1 MAWTSQQ
8 EQAIYTR
15 GCNIIVSAGAGSGK
29 TAVLSERI
37 LDYCLKGNDI
47 RRVLVLTFT
56 NAAASEMK
64 ERIRQKLIDNNLVQQ
79 SEYIDAAYITTF
91 DAYSLAL
98 VKKYYYKL
106 NLAKDLTIMDQ
117 ALIAIKRRQIIEA
130 LFSELYEANDE
141 SFFNILKKY
150 SKQDDK
156 EVINIIDKLCVKL
169 DLIIDFEDFFQNYK
183 YTYTTKEKILA
194 IVDLYER
201 YCQEAISDFINNV
214 NSTINYLYQD
224 LDAKDLI
231 IKLEAFVND
240 LKSLKGYDDYYQY
253 LSGYS
258 LPRSSC
264 KMLAE
269 TKKAKEN
276 LAKELKE
283 LKDKLFSKY
292 IFKEDMIKELEYIQD
307 DILYILNLCYQV
319 EKRLLE
325 YKESVMMF
333 DYTDIAKFAIAL
345 VKNNVEIKNELKYY
359 YKEILVDEYQD
370 TSDIQETFLSLISND
385 NLYMVGDIKQSI
397 YRFRNANPYIFK
409 EKYDLY
415 AQNKNGLKIDLSYN
429 FRTRSESL
437 SDINMLFNKLMTEKC
452 GDCNYIKDHQMN
464 YGLKLYDEFKDDINY
479 NLEVL
484 KYSKDSFENFTN
496 EEIEAFITA
505 KTIKS
510 MIENGVHV
518 YKNKEFQ
525 PASYSDF
532 AILIDKAKSFLTFKM
547 IFDYLNINLSIEAD
561 MDLKDSILPKLFS
574 NILLV
579 INKIQNDNFD
589 IEYKHALS
597 SIARSFIYQYNDED
611 IYKLIV
617 LKVPYPILEDFKE
630 LASNIN
636 VSYQQ
641 LFYKIALKLDIY
653 NKLSYIGD
661 VDNSIGVLE
670 YIYKI
675 FDMLQNLAMP
685 ISEAV
690 DYLVGVFNSDIK
702 LSYKLQSSNKDS
714 VKIMTI
720 HKSKGLEFPIC
731 IFPMLLNTFNKEEIK
746 QTVGFSK
753 KYGIYIPFADE
764 GRSNTIVK
772 TLVNKETLDEDISEK
787 VRLLYVALTR
797 AREKMILILN
807 DDEKEITSTN
817 KFRSF
822 QDMINYANVYSSY
835 IKEISLNDYN
845 ITSNYKNQRIT
856 TERLSKG
863 KKLNYDILSWPL
875 KLSKEK
881 ISKKITKLP
890 TKEIKNNIKLGLEMH
905 NILQAIDFKNI
916 NLDNIEASS
925 FIKGVLK
932 RVLNLNIFKN
942 ISIAKTYH
950 EHEFYF
956 IKDSHEYH
964 GIIDLFAV
972 YEDHI
977 DILDYK
983 LANIESL
990 EYINQLKIYK
1000 EYIKTKW
1007 DKRIDVYLLSLMN
1020 AEVKK
1025 LDI

>member
-1 MAWTSQQ
+1 
-8 EQAIYTR
+8 
-15 GCNIIVSAGAGSGK
+15 
-29 TAVLSERI
+29 
-37 LDYCLKGNDI
+37 
-47 RRVLVLTFT
+47 
-56 NAAASEMK
+56 
-64 ERIRQKLIDNNLVQQ
+64 
-79 SEYIDAAYITTF
+79 
-91 DAYSLAL
+91 
-98 VKKYYYKL
+98 
-106 NLAKDLTIMDQ
+106 
-117 ALIAIKRRQIIEA
+117 
-130 LFSELYEANDE
+130 
-141 SFFNILKKY
+141 
-150 SKQDDK
+150 
-156 EVINIIDKLCVKL
+156 
-169 DLIIDFEDFFQNYK
+169 
-183 YTYTTKEKILA
+183 
-194 IVDLYER
+194 
-201 YCQEAISDFINNV
+201 
-214 NSTINYLYQD
+214 
-224 LDAKDLI
+224 
-231 IKLEAFVND
+231 
-240 LKSLKGYDDYYQY
+240 
-253 LSGYS
+253 
-258 LPRSSC
+258 
-264 KMLAE
+264 
-269 TKKAKEN
+269 
-276 LAKELKE
+276 
-283 LKDKLFSKY
+283 
-292 IFKEDMIKELEYIQD
+292 
-307 DILYILNLCYQV
+307 
-319 EKRLLE
+319 
-325 YKESVMMF
+325 
-333 DYTDIAKFAIAL
+333 
-345 VKNNVEIKNELKYY
+345 
-359 YKEILVDEYQD
+359 
-370 TSDIQETFLSLISND
+370 
-385 NLYMVGDIKQSI
+385 
-397 YRFRNANPYIFK
+397 
-409 EKYDLY
+409 
-415 AQNKNGLKIDLSYN
+415 
-429 FRTRSESL
+429 
-437 SDINMLFNKLMTEKC
+437 
-452 GDCNYIKDHQMN
+452 
-464 YGLKLYDEFKDDINY
+464 
-479 NLEVL
+479 
-484 KYSKDSFENFTN
+484 
-496 EEIEAFITA
+496 
-505 KTIKS
+505 

-547 IFDYLNINLSIEAD
+547 IFDYLYINLSIEAD

-916 NLDNIEASS
+916 NLDNIVASS
-925 FIKGVLK
+925 FVKGVLK